1 MYYVYI
7 LQTADGSPYTGCTRD
22 LKERF
27 QRHIKGYI
35 PATKFRLPV
44 DLIFYCA
51 FKDKYKAYDFEKFL
65 KSGSGRAFMKKRII

>member
-7 LQTADGSPYTGCTRD
+7 LQTADGSSYTACTRD

-27 QRHIKGYI
+27 QRLINGYI